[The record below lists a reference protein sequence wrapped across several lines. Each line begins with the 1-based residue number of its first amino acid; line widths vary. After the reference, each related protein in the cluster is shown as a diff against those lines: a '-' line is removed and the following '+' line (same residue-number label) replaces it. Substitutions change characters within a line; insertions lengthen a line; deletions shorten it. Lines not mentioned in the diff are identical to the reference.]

1 MMKTVSRAEQAMF
14 YASVNVQY
22 FWNAC
27 LKDGITLSTMKQNM
41 LCYQWQ
47 LEICRLSKDWCKQYL

>member
-47 LEICRLSKDWCKQYL
+47 